1 MYNRDKKIQ
10 ANKKKVPLRMQQVGS
25 FKVDADPVQNPVG
38 KGHKRGDA
46 PHAPQRV
53 HGYQQED
60 DDHACEDESHA
71 EEDGSDKRNPDPH
84 LSVFLY
90 LIFVE
95 LKE

>member
-1 MYNRDKKIQ
+1 MYNRDKKTQ

-38 KGHKRGDA
+38 KGEKRGDT

-53 HGYQQED
+53 HGCQNED
-60 DDHACEDESHA
+60 DDHAGEDEGHT

-84 LSVFLY
+84 LPVLLY
-90 LIFVE
+90 LIMF
-95 LKE
+95 LLN